1 MRENSHKLAAQAGK
15 LREEI
20 DRANYR
26 YYVLDDP
33 EISDA
38 EYDKLMRRLEA
49 LEREH
54 PELATP
60 DSPTQRVGAAPSEK
74 FRVVAHRRPMMSLAN
89 AMDAEEMREFDK
101 RVKRLLRSDA
111 DIEYVG
117 EVKLDGLGIEL
128 VYQDGLLTVGS
139 TRGDGVNGEDVTQN
153 IRTIKSVPL
162 RLRPPEHGKIPRM
175 LEVRGEVIIP
185 RTGFARLNQEREEAG
200 EPVFANPRNAAAGAL
215 RQLDPKIT
223 ASRPLDV
230 FLYAPGMIE
239 GVAFKSQWEFI
250 QGIKALGLRVNPLSR
265 VCKGIDAVLEYWN
278 EITEK
283 RHQLDYEADGVVAKV
298 N

>member
-1 MRENSHKLAAQAGK
+1 MPETSHKLAAEAEK

-20 DRANYR
+20 NRANYR

-74 FRVVAHRRPMMSLAN
+74 FGVVVHRRPMMSLGN

-101 RVKRLLRSDA
+101 RIKRLLKSDA
-111 DIEYVG
+111 DIEYVA

-128 VYQDGLLTVGS
+128 IYEDGRLTVGS
-139 TRGDGVNGEDVTQN
+139 TRGDGVNGENVTQN

-162 RLRPPEHGKIPRM
+162 QTAKSRRM
-175 LEVRGEVIIP
+175 AES
-185 RTGFARLNQEREEAG
+185 RTSSKC
-200 EPVFANPRNAAAGAL
+200 AA
-215 RQLDPKIT
+215 K
-223 ASRPLDV
+223 
-230 FLYAPGMIE
+230 
-239 GVAFKSQWEFI
+239 
-250 QGIKALGLRVNPLSR
+250 
-265 VCKGIDAVLEYWN
+265 
-278 EITEK
+278 
-283 RHQLDYEADGVVAKV
+283 
-298 N
+298 